1 MCYTPLTLRNPRK
14 NPISGLDP
22 EKLTIP
28 CGHCP
33 QCRMTRTNDWYV
45 RSYYEWLEAKKY
57 GGFTQSITLTYDP
70 EHLPTVSCRL
80 TDGST
85 RLFPCFSRRHFQ
97 LLMKRLNKCFTSLG
111 VRYSY
116 IISSEYGDEKHRPHY
131 HILFNVK
138 SDLLR
143 PFELVDFVRKE
154 WKYGHIYTTDINDG
168 VITDIRGIRYAS
180 KYAVKD
186 IYQDKWYMSQL
197 KRIEKYYSF
206 SHRPTKGYLN
216 FIKHKP
222 FHQVSQGYGLY
233 ALTPTS
239 DGYLCGTLDS
249 LMYGYVTIPDYSG
262 IFRRYRLPLYL
273 ERKLFYRSETRVIGY
288 NDEKE
293 CYRYSTSY
301 VLNELGIQMKERRLQ
316 SAVES
321 LKVRFSRI
329 QTYAFPADYLKKVRD
344 DFTKVFPSSDFL
356 CDDIVQSINSHFKW
370 SYVPHLTA
378 YALYTSKIL
387 SSYEIVSSSP
397 LDIPVFT
404 VDDLVANYFS
414 LNYFDRTC
422 HSLEDFSHYDG
433 LQFNDLVVE
442 RKSMYSHFH
451 HVYREVQYLVDKLY
465 EYISQHEA
473 EEEARKE
480 AIAVRLKILKRR
492 FRQNFN
498 HNIINYAK

>member
-14 NPISGLDP
+14 NPITGLDP
-22 EKLTIP
+22 EKLTVP

-70 EHLPTVSCRL
+70 EHLPTVPCRL

-97 LLMKRLNKCFTSLG
+97 LLMKRLNKWFTSLG

-116 IISSEYGDEKHRPHY
+116 VISSEYGDEKHRPHY

-143 PFELVDFVRKE
+143 PAEFVDVVREE

-168 VITDIRGIRYAS
+168 VIIDIRGIRYAS

-186 IYQDKWYMSQL
+186 IYQDKWYQSQL
-197 KRIEKYYSF
+197 EKIVKFTRTGRLTSCY
-206 SHRPTKGYLN
+206 KN
-216 FIKHKP
+216 FLKNRP

-249 LMYGYVTIPDYSG
+249 LMYGYVSIPDYSG

-288 NDEKE
+288 DAEKS

-329 QTYAFPADYLKKVRD
+329 QTYAFPLDYLIKVHDEFLKFFPHSSID
-344 DFTKVFPSSDFL
+344 DY
-356 CDDIVQSINSHFKW
+356 DIVNYINSQFKW
-370 SYVPHLTA
+370 TYVPHLTA

-387 SSYEIVSSSP
+387 SSYEVVSSSFI
-397 LDIPVFT
+397 DIPVFT

-414 LNYFDRTC
+414 LNHFDRTR
-422 HSLEDFSHYDG
+422 HSLEDFSHFDG

-451 HVYREVQYLVDKLY
+451 HVYREVQFLVDKLY
-465 EYISQHEA
+465 EYISQREA

-492 FRQNFN
+492 FRQKFN
-498 HNIINYAK
+498 H

>member
-14 NPISGLDP
+14 NPIAGLDP
-22 EKLTIP
+22 EKLTVP

-57 GGFTQSITLTYDP
+57 GGFTQSITLTYAS
-70 EHLPTVSCRL
+70 EHLPTVPCRL

-97 LLMKRLNKCFTSLG
+97 LLMKRLNKWFTSLG

-143 PFELVDFVRKE
+143 PSEFVDVVREE
-154 WKYGHIYTTDINDG
+154 WNYGHIYTTDINDG

-186 IYQDKWYMSQL
+186 IYQDKWYQFQL
-197 KRIEKYYSF
+197 EKIVKFTRTGRLTSCY
-206 SHRPTKGYLN
+206 KN
-216 FIKHKP
+216 FLKNRP

-249 LMYGYVTIPDYSG
+249 LMYGYLTIPDYSG

-273 ERKLFYRSETRVIGY
+273 ERKLFYRSETRIIGY
-288 NDEKE
+288 DSDKS

-321 LKVRFSRI
+321 LKTRFSRI
-329 QTYAFPADYLKKVRD
+329 QTYHFPLDYLIKVHDEFLRL
-344 DFTKVFPSSDFL
+344 FP
-356 CDDIVQSINSHFKW
+356 QSTIEDYDLVNYINSQFKW
-370 SYVPHLTA
+370 SYVPHLTS

-387 SSYEIVSSSP
+387 SSYEVVSSSP

-414 LNYFDRTC
+414 LNHFDRTR

-451 HVYREVQYLVDKLY
+451 HVYREVQFLVDKLY

-492 FRQNFN
+492 FRQKFN
-498 HNIINYAK
+498 H